1 MKIRKK
7 AYRDGIGILKKE
19 LRREKGIAFPLGWVP
34 MPIEFAVASERE
46 RGIHVWHMPALTE
59 IFGDDSV
66 LHNIGFT
73 TTKY

>member
-46 RGIHVWHMPALTE
+46 RERERERENEYSIYIL
-59 IFGDDSV
+59 
-66 LHNIGFT
+66 
-73 TTKY
+73 

>member
-46 RGIHVWHMPALTE
+46 RERLKT
-59 IFGDDSV
+59 
-66 LHNIGFT
+66 NIIYT
-73 TTKY
+73 QKKYYYEE